1 MFCRVAVKQLLCLF
15 SPSIGGG
22 LRGLEKISKLDFLDG
37 LIQLESCQPRA
48 AIHIIC
54 DRIVSND
61 GLLLLT
67 GRTAFCVAPKRGDG
81 TTNGGDPDPRE
92 QSIARDRTLAYRV
105 FNAVRDGKELMR
117 VRSHNFH

>member
-1 MFCRVAVKQLLCLF
+1 MEVAVKQLLSLF

-22 LRGLEKISKLDFLDG
+22 LRWLKKISKLDFFDG
-37 LIQLESCQPRA
+37 LIQLESCQPRV

-61 GLLLLT
+61 GLLLLI
-67 GRTAFCVAPKRGDG
+67 GRTAFCVAPKRGDS
-81 TTNGGDPDPRE
+81 TTNGGGPDPRDAG
-92 QSIARDRTLAYRV
+92 IARGRTLAYRP
-105 FNAVRDGKELMR
+105 FNAVPEGKESLH